1 MNQFD
6 PMTGRQKLELALF
19 AAAVL
24 LLPALSRSSY
34 VLHILIL
41 AMLFTVFA
49 LSVNL
54 VIGFTGLKSFGHQAF
69 FGIGA
74 YGTALLSMKLGLSP
88 WLTIWLAALVAA
100 AVGLL
105 VAIPVLRIKS
115 LAHVSIVT
123 LTFAEIVRIVCA
135 NLKGITRGEMG
146 LWGIPPFSPIPL
158 GGGAAIDFGPADKV
172 SFYYLAAALM
182 LAVVCLLQWLT
193 RSRTGVALATIRD
206 AEGAAE
212 SLGIGIA
219 RHKMLAFFVSAF
231 LVGLAGAFYAHYI
244 LLLTP
249 NAALGPDLMIQV
261 LAAVL
266 VGGLGTRWGPVI
278 GTYLLTVGIESMRFL
293 GDYRLLIYGLLII
306 AVMRFFPRGLAAL
319 PLRPLRR
326 APPASAAGAV
336 LSPPALQERQP

>member
-6 PMTGRQKLELALF
+6 PMGRRQKLELFCF

-24 LLPALSRSSY
+24 LVPVFVSGSY
-34 VLHILIL
+34 SLHILIL

-74 YGTALLSMKLGLSP
+74 YGSALISMKLGLSP
-88 WLTIWLAALVAA
+88 WLTIWPAALLAAV
-100 AVGLL
+100 VGLV

-115 LAHVSIVT
+115 LAHISIVT
-123 LTFAEIVRIVCA
+123 LTFAEIVRILAA
-135 NLKGITRGEMG
+135 NLKGVTRGEAG
-146 LWGIPPFSPIPL
+146 LWGIPQLPPLPLSPSLTIS
-158 GGGAAIDFGPADKV
+158 FGPADKL
-172 SFYYLAAALM
+172 SFYYLIALFM
-182 LAVVCLLQWLT
+182 LVVVCLLQWLT
-193 RSRTGVALATIRD
+193 RSRTGLALATVRD
-206 AEGAAE
+206 AENAAQ
-212 SLGIGIA
+212 SLGIGLT
-219 RHKMLAFFVSAF
+219 RYKMLAFFVSAL
-231 LVGLAGAFYAHYI
+231 LVGLAGAFYAHYV

-278 GTYLLTVGIESMRFL
+278 GAYVLTVGIESMRGL
-293 GDYRLLIYGLLII
+293 GDYRLLIYGALII
-306 AVMRFFPRGLAAL
+306 AVMRFCPAGLSAL
-319 PLRPLRR
+319 ANLKLGRRPAREAR
-326 APPASAAGAV
+326 P
-336 LSPPALQERQP
+336 